1 MPVALRLS
9 VELGAAELDGL
20 PDGLAAE
27 LMRALLAVLVIVVWV
42 PWVDSVVPPVVW
54 VLGAV
59 VLPVVPVVASV
70 VVPVVAAVVAAA
82 PLSEVIS
89 LASGSAA
96 AGLVPPLSRA
106 GLLVWSFC
114 FFFCAYVSAFLTES
128 SGVQVKVPPLA
139 WPVIGLTS
147 CRLPALPWRRRMVTG

>member
-1 MPVALRLS
+1 MPWTISVPVALRLS

-96 AGLVPPLSRA
+96 AGLLPPFSRA
-106 GLLVWSFC
+106 V
-114 FFFCAYVSAFLTES
+114 
-128 SGVQVKVPPLA
+128 
-139 WPVIGLTS
+139 
-147 CRLPALPWRRRMVTG
+147 